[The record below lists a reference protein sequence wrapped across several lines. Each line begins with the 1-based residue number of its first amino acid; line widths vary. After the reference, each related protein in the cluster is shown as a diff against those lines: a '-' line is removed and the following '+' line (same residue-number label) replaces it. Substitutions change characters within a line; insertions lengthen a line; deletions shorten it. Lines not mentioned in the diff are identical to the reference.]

1 MEVDVRLI
9 ILVMLYVMITAKDD
23 DSKDLTDKLTYH
35 CGLCLRNISRAACMI
50 LGDGVLS
57 CVKCKEYNLHEDG
70 MQCGHCPT
78 KVDGTVIGLPTRG
91 SCETCVCNGT
101 VDANQLKGCDDLD
114 RSRCFVCRPNSTGIL
129 CKHCADDS
137 KLHLCST
144 KQTDDNVEPQR
155 RSGFSKEKI
164 IVAVC
169 SVFGAAC
176 LSVIVFLLYRH
187 FKSRGYSMKKPF
199 RTVELTNRNYDDL
212 DFSLLNPIA
221 DVPFVYRTDV
231 GEFDNEALLSSEKP
245 QLVIEA
251 GEGDSLA

>member
-1 MEVDVRLI
+1 MLFMILI
-9 ILVMLYVMITAKDD
+9 TKRVFLKNIFGLFFFALPVT
-23 DSKDLTDKLTYH
+23 DLTDKLTYH

-137 KLHLCST
+137 KLHLCAT

-155 RSGFSKEKI
+155 RSGQ
-164 IVAVC
+164 
-169 SVFGAAC
+169 
-176 LSVIVFLLYRH
+176 FLLQ
-187 FKSRGYSMKKPF
+187 FNITMW
-199 RTVELTNRNYDDL
+199 
-212 DFSLLNPIA
+212 
-221 DVPFVYRTDV
+221 
-231 GEFDNEALLSSEKP
+231 
-245 QLVIEA
+245 
-251 GEGDSLA
+251 